1 MERDTRQRKA
11 ILAVLRAARGP
22 LTRDEIL
29 AAARRRV
36 PQIGFATVNRHI
48 RALANEGHLVGVDYP
63 GQPIRYELPSPAEHL
78 HFICRRCGRVFDWK
92 VPIPEVKIRPP
103 AGFSV
108 NGHEIVF
115 YGRCPAC
122 SR

>member
-1 MERDTRQRKA
+1 
-11 ILAVLRAARGP
+11 
-22 LTRDEIL
+22 
-29 AAARRRV
+29 V

-48 RALANEGHLVGVDYP
+48 RALAAEGRLVGVDYP

-92 VPIPEVKIRPP
+92 VPIPEVVLEPP
-103 AGFSV
+103 PGFSIT
-108 NGHEIVF
+108 GHEVVF

-122 SR
+122 ARS